1 MEHTEYIYEALEIP
15 VVKDGDLKLPVDEL
29 YIRSY
34 DVRQRYGT
42 DWVTEY
48 NYVSKE
54 ELTNLPLDKQIELME
69 QRGSIKKPSP
79 VRNFIS
85 DLYRKVGE
93 KFGLLEKNRNYNF
106 YTDID

>member
-1 MEHTEYIYEALEIP
+1 MKCERVNNFNLNRY
-15 VVKDGDLKLPVDEL
+15 KLADETL
-29 YIRSY
+29 RLISK
-34 DVRQRYGT
+34 T
-42 DWVTEY
+42 TKL
-48 NYVSKE
+48 SKE

>member
-29 YIRSY
+29 FIRNY
-34 DVRQRYGT
+34 DVKQRYGT

-54 ELTNLPLDKQIELME
+54 ELTQEQFDEIINKQENKPYGQL
-69 QRGSIKKPSP
+69 QYSKKRLIFANGD
-79 VRNFIS
+79 VY
-85 DLYRKVGE
+85 YRHILKAIM
-93 KFGLLEKNRNYNF
+93 Y
-106 YTDID
+106 